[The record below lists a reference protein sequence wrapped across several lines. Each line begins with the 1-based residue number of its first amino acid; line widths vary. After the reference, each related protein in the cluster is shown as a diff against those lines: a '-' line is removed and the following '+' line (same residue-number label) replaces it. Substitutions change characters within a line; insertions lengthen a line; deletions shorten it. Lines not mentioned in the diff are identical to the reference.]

1 MVLTAASTTNWWSID
16 EFDLYSSVPA
26 PTTTTTSTTTTT
38 TTPPP
43 APTTTSLSASA
54 NPASAGQ
61 AVTYTVKVVPVP
73 NGGTVNFF
81 DNGSPIAGCDKV
93 GVNTTTGE
101 ATCATTYLSSGHH
114 GVQGFYSGDARFKS
128 SGSAL
133 YAEAVKLALPAPGY
147 WLATANGQVYG
158 VGAAPSLGGVT
169 GLGHYQPRRGHSR
182 HPDRQGLL
190 GGHGQRQRGRL
201 R

>member
-1 MVLTAASTTNWWSID
+1 MRAPNSPSDYARGYDVTVSTNNTLFTVVAACTGTANPEVVSFPTQTAQWVRVVLTAASTTNWWSID
-16 EFDLYSSVPA
+16 EFDLYSSVPE

-38 TTPPP
+38 TAPPP

-93 GVNTTTGE
+93 
-101 ATCATTYLSSGHH
+101 ARQHH
-114 GVQGFYSGDARFKS
+114 
-128 SGSAL
+128 
-133 YAEAVKLALPAPGY
+133 
-147 WLATANGQVYG
+147 
-158 VGAAPSLGGVT
+158 
-169 GLGHYQPRRGHSR
+169 
-182 HPDRQGLL
+182 DR
-190 GGHGQRQRGRL
+190 
-201 R
+201 